1 MTTETTWANFV
12 TEIANNTNT
21 TEERR
26 DILERMIAASNQ
38 YPDMRN
44 GERTNTAWIKH
55 YAHEALNDLDA

>member
-38 YPDMRN
+38 YPDMKN

-55 YAHEALNDLDA
+55 YAHEALADLND